1 MTSHT
6 ERWSPLFIQLV
17 ETNPFCVTDDQL
29 FALLSAM
36 NVGPLDP
43 PDDLSLLPVKFCRG
57 SPVLLHAVLRIHEH
71 LRYEYSW
78 DQLAQIILTV
88 LKR

>member
-1 MTSHT
+1 MPSD
-6 ERWSPLFIQLV
+6 WSPLFIQLL

-36 NVGPLDP
+36 NAGSFDP
-43 PDDLSLLPVKFCRG
+43 PDDPSLVPIKFCRNN
-57 SPVLLHAVLRIHEH
+57 PVLLHAVHKINEH

-78 DQLAQIILTV
+78 DQFTQIILAV